1 MKKTKLNSY
10 IFPLILLAGI
20 IAGGVIGKMF
30 GEKAKVL
37 KPLGD
42 IFINGMF
49 TLVVPLVFT
58 TISSSIA
65 SMNNLKRLG
74 GILKYLVLTF
84 VVTGLI
90 ASLLIIVVVKFY
102 PPVLEPI
109 NSIAADVVHKKIS
122 VSEKIVEA
130 ITVTDFVNIL
140 SRKNILPLIL
150 FSAFFGYCV
159 NLVGEKGRVIAHG
172 LTVLSEVFLKMIE
185 ILILY
190 APIGLGAYF
199 ATLVGTYGTNIA
211 SMYGRILTIYMPL
224 CIFYILIMF
233 PIYAYVAAGKEGVF
247 ALKELFP
254 SAITSL
260 ATQSSLATL
269 PVNLET
275 SEKIG
280 VSKDI
285 REIVL
290 PIGATAHMD
299 GTCISSIL
307 KISFLFGVY
316 GIPFEGIETYIVA
329 LLLSLMGG
337 LVMSGIPGG
346 GAIGEMLIVSMY
358 GFPPEALILITTI
371 GIIIDAPATMLNAT
385 GDNIAAMLVSRFVE
399 GKDWMRK
406 NKKEEVE
413 N

>member
-1 MKKTKLNSY
+1 MKKKSMLNSY
-10 IFPLILLAGI
+10 VFPLILVSGI
-20 IAGGVIGKMF
+20 ILGGVIGKIM
-30 GEKAKVL
+30 GPKAIAL
-37 KPLGD
+37 KPFGD

-49 TLVVPLVFT
+49 TIVVPLVFT

-84 VVTGLI
+84 VITGLL
-90 ASLLIIVVVKFY
+90 ASLIIIFVVKYY
-102 PPVLEPI
+102 PPVVEPLRSLAEGGL
-109 NSIAADVVHKKIS
+109 NQKIS
-122 VSEKIVEA
+122 ISEKVVEA

-159 NLVGEKGRVIAHG
+159 NIVGEKGKVIANG

-199 ATLVGTYGTNIA
+199 ATLVGTYGTNVA
-211 SMYGRILTIYMPL
+211 AMYGRVLTIYMPI
-224 CIFYILIMF
+224 CIFYIFVMF
-233 PIYAYVAAGKEGVF
+233 PIYAYIAAGKDGIF
-247 ALKELFP
+247 ALKELVP
-254 SAITSL
+254 SALTSL
-260 ATQSSLATL
+260 TTQSSLATL
-269 PVNLET
+269 PVNLEV

-285 REIVL
+285 RDIVL

-307 KISFLFGVY
+307 KISFLFGAY
-316 GIPFEGIETYIVA
+316 GVPFEGLDTYIVA

-337 LVMSGIPGG
+337 VVMSGIPGG

-358 GFPPEALILITTI
+358 GFPPEALVLITTI

-399 GKDWMRK
+399 GKDWI
-406 NKKEEVE
+406 KKTREEVI
-413 N
+413 

>member
-1 MKKTKLNSY
+1 MKKAKLNSY
-10 IFPLILLAGI
+10 IFPLILLTGI
-20 IAGGVIGKMF
+20 IVGGVIGKIF
-30 GEKAKVL
+30 GERAKEL

-84 VVTGLI
+84 IITGLI

-102 PPVLEPI
+102 PPVLEPLRSMNMGII
-109 NSIAADVVHKKIS
+109 NKKIS
-122 VSEKIVEA
+122 ISEKIVEA
-130 ITVTDFVNIL
+130 VTVTDFINIL

-159 NLVGEKGRVIAHG
+159 NLVGERGKAIANA
-172 LTVLSEVFLKMIE
+172 LTVLSEAFLKMIE

-211 SMYGRILTIYMPL
+211 SMYGRILTIYIPL
-224 CIFYILIMF
+224 CVFYILVMF
-233 PIYAYVAAGKEGVF
+233 PIYAFIAAGKKGI
-247 ALKELFP
+247 LSLRELFP
-254 SAITSL
+254 SAVTSL

-269 PVNLET
+269 PVNLEVC
-275 SEKIG
+275 EKIG

-285 REIVL
+285 RDIVL

-307 KISFLFGVY
+307 KISFLFGIY
-316 GIPFEGIETYIVA
+316 GMKFEGVETYIVA

-337 LVMSGIPGG
+337 VVMSGIPGG

-358 GFPPEALILITTI
+358 GFPPDALILITTI

-399 GKDWMRK
+399 GKNWMSRNQK
-406 NKKEEVE
+406 IEAES
-413 N
+413 

>member
-1 MKKTKLNSY
+1 MKKAKLNSY
-10 IFPLILLAGI
+10 IFPLILLTGI
-20 IAGGVIGKMF
+20 IVGGVIGKIF
-30 GEKAKVL
+30 GERAKEL

-74 GILKYLVLTF
+74 GILKYLILTF
-84 VVTGLI
+84 IITGLI

-102 PPVLEPI
+102 PPVLEPLRSMNMGII
-109 NSIAADVVHKKIS
+109 NKKIS
-122 VSEKIVEA
+122 ISEKIVEA
-130 ITVTDFVNIL
+130 VTVTDFINIL

-159 NLVGEKGRVIAHG
+159 NLVGERGKVIANA
-172 LTVLSEVFLKMIE
+172 LTVLSEAFLKMIE

-224 CIFYILIMF
+224 CVFYILVMF
-233 PIYAYVAAGKEGVF
+233 PIYAFIAAGKKGI
-247 ALKELFP
+247 LSLRELFP
-254 SAITSL
+254 SAVTSL

-269 PVNLET
+269 PVNLEVC
-275 SEKIG
+275 EKIG

-285 REIVL
+285 RDIVL

-316 GIPFEGIETYIVA
+316 GMKFEGIETYIVA

-337 LVMSGIPGG
+337 VVMSGIPGG

-358 GFPPEALILITTI
+358 GFPPDALILITTI

-399 GKDWMRK
+399 GKNWMSRNQK
-406 NKKEEVE
+406 IEAES
-413 N
+413 